1 MGSNSAA
8 PDFLERLQSQ
18 TIRQG
23 ESVVFT
29 TILSGSPQPVVRWF
43 REGMEIQSAGDFI
56 ISSEANKHTL
66 KIANP
71 YPEDTGVFTVTATNA
86 SGKATST
93 AHLAVDAASSDEEFA
108 IHKQS
113 TKKVMSKTI
122 KESAVSSTVIQSSS
136 KSSSRSSERKL
147 PPGINPT
154 DAMNQFA
161 SVFKSAEAGLKK
173 TKKVRKVKV
182 TSSAETE
189 YDTVAETETETE
201 FAAYTETEAEMSSM
215 EQMSTMRTKTSPQVP
230 RKPTAVEMI
239 KKPQIE
245 IQSPLSKRQEI
256 RGFRSVKPTT
266 GKVHQVSASKQVLI
280 CS

>member
-1 MGSNSAA
+1 MGTNAA

-23 ESVVFT
+23 NAVSFAITV
-29 TILSGSPQPVVRWF
+29 SGSPLPVVRWF

-56 ISSEANKHTL
+56 ISAEGNRHTL
-66 KIANP
+66 SIGNP

-93 AHLAVDAASSDEEFA
+93 AHLAVEAASSDEEFA
-108 IHKQS
+108 IHQTS

-122 KESAVSSTVIQSSS
+122 KEESSVSQTVMKSS
-136 KSSSRSSERKL
+136 KSAKKL

-173 TKKVRKVKV
+173 TKKVKKV
-182 TSSAETE
+182 
-189 YDTVAETETETE
+189 DT
-201 FAAYTETEAEMSSM
+201 FN
-215 EQMSTMRTKTSPQVP
+215 
-230 RKPTAVEMI
+230 
-239 KKPQIE
+239 
-245 IQSPLSKRQEI
+245 
-256 RGFRSVKPTT
+256 
-266 GKVHQVSASKQVLI
+266 
-280 CS
+280 